1 MKKLNIRAG
10 LRTRN
15 FRVGGYSVFA
25 SLMVAALA
33 VMVNV
38 LVNAL
43 PASVTQLD
51 TNANQLFSISD
62 QTEQVVEGLETPV
75 EIYWVVQSG
84 AEDSTLSLLLDRYA
98 AMSDQITI
106 TKKDPDTDP
115 GFITQ
120 YVSDGI
126 YNNSLIVVS
135 RDEDG
140 EEFRSTYVDYDSIY
154 VYDYDDY
161 YTTGSYG
168 VSFDGEGAL
177 TSAISYVVSEDL
189 PKLYTLTGHGES
201 ELSSTFTAAV
211 EQENME
217 IESLSLINQEAVPE
231 DADCVLIYGSQ
242 SDISEE
248 ELQMLLTYLQAGGRL
263 LLITDPLQDG
273 QTRPN
278 LDTLMAEYG
287 LSAAEGLVVE
297 GDPYYY
303 AYGTPYY
310 LLPDYGSHEITSP
323 LSQGGYYVLLA
334 TAQGLTVSDSLRDGL
349 TVTELLPTSEDAFS
363 KTAGYD
369 LTTYEK
375 EDGDI
380 DGPFALAA
388 AVTDAVSDT
397 QEAKLVWVS
406 STSLLDD
413 QMNLQV
419 SGGNQ
424 DFFLNALG
432 WMVEQESSISIHAK
446 SLSTEYLTINSGTAS
461 LLSILLVGVLPLG
474 YLCIG
479 IYIWAR
485 RKRQ

>member
-1 MKKLNIRAG
+1 M
-10 LRTRN
+10 
-15 FRVGGYSVFA
+15 
-25 SLMVAALA
+25 
-33 VMVNV
+33 
-38 LVNAL
+38 
-43 PASVTQLD
+43 
-51 TNANQLFSISD
+51 
-62 QTEQVVEGLETPV
+62 
-75 EIYWVVQSG
+75 
-84 AEDSTLSLLLDRYA
+84 
-98 AMSDQITI
+98 
-106 TKKDPDTDP
+106 
-115 GFITQ
+115 
-120 YVSDGI
+120 
-126 YNNSLIVVS
+126 
-135 RDEDG
+135 
-140 EEFRSTYVDYDSIY
+140 
-154 VYDYDDY
+154 
-161 YTTGSYG
+161 
-168 VSFDGEGAL
+168 
-177 TSAISYVVSEDL
+177 
-189 PKLYTLTGHGES
+189 
-201 ELSSTFTAAV
+201 
-211 EQENME
+211 
-217 IESLSLINQEAVPE
+217 
-231 DADCVLIYGSQ
+231 
-242 SDISEE
+242 
-248 ELQMLLTYLQAGGRL
+248 
-263 LLITDPLQDG
+263 
-273 QTRPN
+273 
-278 LDTLMAEYG
+278 
-287 LSAAEGLVVE
+287 VE

-310 LLPDYGSHEITSP
+310 LLPDYGSHEITLP

-349 TVTELLPTSEDAFS
+349 TVTQLLTTSEDAFS

-380 DGPFALAA
+380 DGPFALAV

-461 LLSILLVGVLPLG
+461 LLSVLMVGVLPLG